1 MGASLGGYLADTI
14 GWRWS
19 FLIQVPITL
28 IAILAVSISL
38 HLPKVESGD
47 FMAKLKRV
55 DFGGAISLV
64 LTVFFLL
71 FALDRGGNVAWNDH
85 YTVGSLVA
93 FGVCFIAFAFIEMEL
108 ASEPFAPRRIIIN
121 RSLIASYLVNFFGIA
136 SAFTMLFHLSLY
148 FQAVQGQ
155 SASKASLWLIISV
168 LGGLSGSLGGGL
180 IMQATGKFYVLTVL
194 GYIAL
199 FVGSIIVTLTSGI
212 VVTST
217 IGIAIGE
224 HLFSNTALIFHLTLT
239 AWGIGIV
246 ISSVGNGEPYPEIFL
261 YVEIK
266 FSL

>member
-1 MGASLGGYLADTI
+1 
-14 GWRWS
+14 
-19 FLIQVPITL
+19 
-28 IAILAVSISL
+28 
-38 HLPKVESGD
+38 
-47 FMAKLKRV
+47 MAKLKRV

-71 FALDRGGNVAWNDH
+71 FALDRGGNVSWNDH

-93 FGVCFIAFAFIEMEL
+93 FGVCFIGFAFIEMEL
-108 ASEPFAPRRIIIN
+108 ASEPFAPRRIFIN

-180 IMQATGKFYVLTVL
+180 IMQATGKFYVLTVI

-224 HLFSNTALIFHLTLT
+224 HLFSSTALNFHLTLT

-246 ISSVGNGEPYPEIFL
+246 ISSVGNGEPYPGIFI
-261 YVEIK
+261 YVEI
-266 FSL
+266 